1 MRNRLLTRAAQKRA
15 HSLLSFP
22 AAYRAATVRK
32 RLPLVAYFAI
42 AGGLLGAELS
52 PTEYLDY
59 VKYLAS
65 DQLKGRAT
73 GSPELEKAATY
84 IAKQFKT
91 WHLKPLHGD

>member
-1 MRNRLLTRAAQKRA
+1 MRNRLPTRAAQKRA
-15 HSLLSFP
+15 HSLPSLHSLPSFP

-59 VKYLAS
+59 IKYLAS

-84 IAKQFKT
+84 IAKQFKA
-91 WHLKPLHGD
+91 WHL